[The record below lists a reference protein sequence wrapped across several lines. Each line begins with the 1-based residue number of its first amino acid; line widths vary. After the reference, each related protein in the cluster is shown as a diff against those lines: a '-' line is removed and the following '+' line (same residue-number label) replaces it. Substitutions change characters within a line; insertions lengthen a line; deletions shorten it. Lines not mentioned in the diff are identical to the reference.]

1 VQRWATTL
9 RTVRAT
15 PPPGLRLETVREADL
30 DDRTRSALA
39 ELLSSCFDAVDAP
52 SASTSPLIPR
62 LRVVGWG
69 PDARPVVH
77 QAVRIVPLA
86 DDRRPPAA
94 LGDLCV
100 HPDVRGRGLARAAI
114 EQGVALAEQLAD
126 VVLTRTTVVAGVFA
140 ALGFVR
146 ADERVLA
153 LRDGRWEPVSD
164 VWAKAGTRPPE
175 PPLHLSSPLF

>member
-1 VQRWATTL
+1 
-9 RTVRAT
+9 VRADT
-15 PPPGLRLETVREADL
+15 PPGLRFETLREADL
-30 DDRTRSALA
+30 DAQQRTALA

-52 SASTSPLIPR
+52 SASTSPLVPH
-62 LRVVGWG
+62 LRVVGCG
-69 PDARPVVH
+69 PDGRPVVH

-86 DDRRPPAA
+86 DDRPPPAA

-114 EQGVALAEQLAD
+114 EQGVALAEEVAD

-140 ALGFVR
+140 SLGFVR
-146 ADERVLA
+146 AHEHVLA

-164 VWAKAGTRPPE
+164 VWAKAGSGLSER
-175 PPLHLSSPLF
+175 PLHLSSPLF